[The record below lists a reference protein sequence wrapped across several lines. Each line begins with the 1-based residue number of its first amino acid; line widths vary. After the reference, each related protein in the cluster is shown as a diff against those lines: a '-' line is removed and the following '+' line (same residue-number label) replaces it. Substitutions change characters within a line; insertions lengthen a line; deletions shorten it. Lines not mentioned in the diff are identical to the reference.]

1 MPEKVPEFVMLPL
14 MLTCKEAHRLVS
26 EDLDRDLPLGERL
39 RVRMHLLACTSCSRF
54 RDQMQFLRKAMRSL
68 GE

>member
-1 MPEKVPEFVMLPL
+1 MQPL
-14 MLTCKEAHRLVS
+14 KLTCKEAHRLVS

-39 RVRMHLLACTSCSRF
+39 RVRMHLLACTSCSHF
-54 RDQMQFLRKAMRSL
+54 RDQMQFLRKAMRRL

>member
-1 MPEKVPEFVMLPL
+1 MRPL
-14 MLTCKEAHRLVS
+14 NLTCKEAHRLVS

-39 RVRMHLLACTSCSRF
+39 RVRMHLLACTSCSHF

-68 GE
+68 GD

>member
-1 MPEKVPEFVMLPL
+1 MRPL
-14 MLTCKEAHRLVS
+14 KLTCKEAHRLVS

-39 RVRMHLLACTSCSRF
+39 RVRMHLLACTSCSHF
-54 RDQMQFLRKAMRSL
+54 RDQMQFLRKAMRRL